1 MNLSKKI
8 LILTDIAGHLMNKE
22 KYLIDSVIKNVQ
34 KFFDLREKYIIF
46 FRNYLFWYLKLNTS
60 KTQ

>member
-1 MNLSKKI
+1 
-8 LILTDIAGHLMNKE
+8 MNKE

>member
-46 FRNYLFWYLKLNTS
+46 SEIIYFGI
-60 KTQ
+60 